1 MDWREGTHYAMIVG
15 GAESQVTTLRY
26 YSKPGC
32 SLCDE
37 AIGLVEEL
45 ARQAALAVVEVN
57 IEDDPELLERH
68 RHRIPVVELEGEVI
82 AWGRI
87 SERALRLAL
96 AKRGLLR

>member
-1 MDWREGTHYAMIVG
+1 MSAAIHF
-15 GAESQVTTLRY
+15 

-32 SLCDE
+32 SLCED
-37 AIGLVEEL
+37 AIGIIEDL
-45 ARQAALAVVEVN
+45 ARLAGLTVVEVN
-57 IEDDPELLERH
+57 IEDDPVLLERH

-87 SERALRLAL
+87 SERSLRLAL